1 MLLAFIVAA
10 NSTTSEDWIMFKP
23 ICFALVTLTIGAAV
37 STASAQSWP
46 TRPVT
51 MVVPFAAGSSSD
63 TAGRVLA
70 IGISEALGQQV
81 IIENVGGGGGMT
93 GTARVAKAAPDGY
106 QFVFASVDSMA
117 IVPTMHK
124 QPLYNS
130 VTDFTAGGLVVEQP
144 IVLITRKDLPVN
156 SLQEFVAFAKANH
169 GTMQFGSSGVGSGSH
184 FSCAKLNAAIGIEP
198 THVPYRGSGLAM
210 QDLIAGRI
218 DYFCALGAAAMGPLE
233 AGNAKAMALLTSE
246 RSPLFPTL
254 QTSKEQGI
262 GGIDSYFWT
271 AFFFPKDT
279 PDAIVQ
285 KLYEA
290 TNQSLKSPTTIDR
303 LKRAGVAPIAPE
315 LRTPAYLKTF
325 IGTEVDNW
333 AATIKASGVTIE

>member
-1 MLLAFIVAA
+1 MFNSKHFGLAALAA
-10 NSTTSEDWIMFKP
+10 LTTI
-23 ICFALVTLTIGAAV
+23 IAV
-37 STASAQSWP
+37 GTASAQSWP

-51 MVVPFAAGSSSD
+51 MVIPFAAGSSSD

-70 IGISEALGQQV
+70 VGLSEALGQQV
-81 IIENVGGGGGMT
+81 IIENIGGAGGMT

-124 QPLYNS
+124 RPLYNS
-130 VTDFTAGGLVVEQP
+130 VTDFTAAGLVVDQP

-156 SLQEFVAFAKANH
+156 TLQEFVAYAKANH
-169 GTMQFGSSGVGSGSH
+169 GKMQFGSSGVGSGSH
-184 FSCAKLNAAIGIEP
+184 FSCSKLNAAIGIEP

-210 QDLIAGRI
+210 QDLIGGRI

-246 RSPLFPTL
+246 RSALFPSL
-254 QTSKEQGI
+254 LTSKEQGI
-262 GGIDSYFWT
+262 PGVDSYFWT

-285 KLYEA
+285 KLYDA
-290 TNQSLKSPTTIDR
+290 TTQTLKSPTTVDR
-303 LKRAGVAPIAPE
+303 LKKAGVSPIAPE
-315 LRTPAYLKTF
+315 LRTPAYLKSF

-333 AATIKASGVTIE
+333 AAMIKASGVTIE

>member
-1 MLLAFIVAA
+1 MLQRTGLAALCLTAA
-10 NSTTSEDWIMFKP
+10 LSI
-23 ICFALVTLTIGAAV
+23 ICA
-37 STASAQSWP
+37 AQSAMAETWP

-70 IGISEALGQQV
+70 VGLSEALGQQI
-81 IIENVGGGGGMT
+81 IIENIGGGGGMT

-106 QFVFASVDSMA
+106 QFIFASVDSMA

-124 QPLYNS
+124 RPLYNS
-130 VTDFTAGGLVVEQP
+130 VTDFTAVGLAVEQP

-156 SLQEFVAFAKANH
+156 SMPEFVAYAKANH
-169 GTMQFGSSGVGSGSH
+169 KQMQFGSSGVGSGSH
-184 FSCAKLNAAIGIEP
+184 FSCARLNAALGIEP

-210 QDLIAGRI
+210 QDLIGGRI

-233 AGNAKAMALLTSE
+233 SEQAKAMTLLTSE
-246 RSPLFPTL
+246 RSPLFPKL
-254 QTSKEQGI
+254 QAAKEQGFP
-262 GGIDSYFWT
+262 GIDSYFWT

-285 KLYEA
+285 KLYDA
-290 TNQSLKSPTTIDR
+290 SNQTLNSPVTVER
-303 LKRAGVAPIAPE
+303 LKKAGVTPIAPQ

-325 IGTEVDNW
+325 IGAEVDNW
-333 AATIKASGVTIE
+333 AAQIKASGVTIE

>member
-1 MLLAFIVAA
+1 MFNRKHFALAASALAFI
-10 NSTTSEDWIMFKP
+10 
-23 ICFALVTLTIGAAV
+23 GAV
-37 STASAQSWP
+37 SAASAQSWP

-70 IGISEALGQQV
+70 VGLSEALGQQV
-81 IIENVGGGGGMT
+81 VIENIGGGGGMT
-93 GTARVAKAAPDGY
+93 GTARVAKASPDGY

-144 IVLITRKDLPVN
+144 IVLITRKDLPVDT
-156 SLQEFVAFAKANH
+156 LQEFVAYVKANQ
-169 GTMQFGSSGVGSGSH
+169 GKMQFGSSGVGSGSH
-184 FSCAKLNAAIGIEP
+184 FSCAKLNAALGVEP

-210 QDLIAGRI
+210 QDLVAGRI

-246 RSPLFPTL
+246 RSPLFPKL
-254 QTSKEQGI
+254 QTSKEQGLP
-262 GGIDSYFWT
+262 GIDSYFWT
-271 AFFFPKDT
+271 AFFFPKGT

-285 KLYEA
+285 KLYDA
-290 TNQSLKSPTTIDR
+290 TTQALKSPATVER
-303 LKRAGVAPIAPE
+303 LKNAGVAPIAPE

-325 IGTEVDNW
+325 IASEVDNW

>member
-1 MLLAFIVAA
+1 MFNGNRFAPATLAALISIVLAGTAA
-10 NSTTSEDWIMFKP
+10 
-23 ICFALVTLTIGAAV
+23 
-37 STASAQSWP
+37 AQSWP
-46 TRPVT
+46 TRPLT

-70 IGISEALGQQV
+70 VGIAEALGQQV
-81 IIENVGGGGGMT
+81 VIENIGGGGGMT
-93 GTARVAKAAPDGY
+93 GTARVAKAPPDGY
-106 QFVFASVDSMA
+106 QFLFGSVDSMA

-156 SLQEFVAFAKANH
+156 TLQEFVAFAKANH
-169 GTMQFGSSGVGSGSH
+169 GKMQFGSSGVGSGSH

-233 AGNAKAMALLTSE
+233 GGNAKAMALLTSE
-246 RSPLFPTL
+246 RSALFPTL
-254 QTSKEQGI
+254 QTSKEQGLP
-262 GGIDSYFWT
+262 GIDSYFWT

-285 KLYEA
+285 KLHDA
-290 TNQSLKSPTTIDR
+290 TTQTLNSAATVER
-303 LKRAGVAPIAPE
+303 LKRAGVAPIAPQ

>member
-1 MLLAFIVAA
+1 MRTPTRFTLTALATIV
-10 NSTTSEDWIMFKP
+10 
-23 ICFALVTLTIGAAV
+23 TIGA
-37 STASAQSWP
+37 ASAQSWP
-46 TRPVT
+46 TRPLS

-63 TAGRVLA
+63 TAGRLLA
-70 IGISEALGQQV
+70 VGLSEALGQQV
-81 IIENVGGGGGMT
+81 IIENVGGGGGMV
-93 GTARVAKAAPDGY
+93 GTARVAKAPPDGY

-124 QPLYNS
+124 SPLYNS
-130 VTDFTAGGLVVEQP
+130 VTDFTAAGLVVEQP

-156 SLQEFVAFAKANH
+156 TLKEFVAYAKENQ
-169 GTMQFGSSGVGSGSH
+169 GKMQFGSSGVGSGSH
-184 FSCAKLNAAIGIEP
+184 FSCAKLNRAIGIEP
-198 THVPYRGSGLAM
+198 MHVPYRGSGLAM

-218 DYFCALGAAAMGPLE
+218 DYFCALGATAMGALE

-262 GGIDSYFWT
+262 PGVDSYFWT

-285 KLYEA
+285 KLYQA
-290 TNQSLKSPTTIDR
+290 TTETLKSPTMIER
-303 LKRAGVAPIAPE
+303 LQKAGVAPIAPE
-315 LRTPAYLKTF
+315 LRTPAYLRTF
-325 IGTEVDNW
+325 IATEVDNW
-333 AATIKASGVTIE
+333 ASTIKASGVTIE

>member
-1 MLLAFIVAA
+1 MFNRKHFALAASALAFI
-10 NSTTSEDWIMFKP
+10 
-23 ICFALVTLTIGAAV
+23 GAV
-37 STASAQSWP
+37 SAASAQSWP

-70 IGISEALGQQV
+70 VGLSEALGQQV
-81 IIENVGGGGGMT
+81 VIENIGGGGGMT
-93 GTARVAKAAPDGY
+93 GTARVAKASPDGY

-144 IVLITRKDLPVN
+144 IVLITRKDLPVDT
-156 SLQEFVAFAKANH
+156 LQEFVAYVKANQEK
-169 GTMQFGSSGVGSGSH
+169 MQFGSSGVGSGSH
-184 FSCAKLNAAIGIEP
+184 FSCAKLNAALGVEP

-210 QDLIAGRI
+210 QDLVAGRI

-246 RSPLFPTL
+246 RSPLFPKL
-254 QTSKEQGI
+254 QTSKEQGLP
-262 GGIDSYFWT
+262 GIDSYFWT
-271 AFFFPKDT
+271 AFFFPKGT

-285 KLYEA
+285 KLYDAA
-290 TNQSLKSPTTIDR
+290 TQALKSPATVER
-303 LKRAGVAPIAPE
+303 LKNAGVAPIAPE

-325 IGTEVDNW
+325 IASEVDNW

>member
-1 MLLAFIVAA
+1 L
-10 NSTTSEDWIMFKP
+10 STG
-23 ICFALVTLTIGAAV
+23 CA
-37 STASAQSWP
+37 AQSAVAETWP

-70 IGISEALGQQV
+70 VGLSEALGQQI
-81 IIENVGGGGGMT
+81 IIENIGGGGGMT

-124 QPLYNS
+124 RPLYNS
-130 VTDFTAGGLVVEQP
+130 VTDFTAVGLAVEQP

-156 SLQEFVAFAKANH
+156 SMQEFAAYAKANH
-169 GTMQFGSSGVGSGSH
+169 KQMQFGSSGVGSGSH
-184 FSCAKLNAAIGIEP
+184 FSCARLNAALGIDP

-210 QDLIAGRI
+210 QDLIGGRI

-233 AGNAKAMALLTSE
+233 SEQAKAMTLLTNE
-246 RSPLFPTL
+246 RSALFPKL
-254 QTSKEQGI
+254 QTAKEQGFP
-262 GGIDSYFWT
+262 GIDSYFWT

-285 KLYEA
+285 KLYDA
-290 TNQSLKSPTTIDR
+290 SNHTLNSPVTVER
-303 LKRAGVAPIAPE
+303 LKKAGVTPIAPE

-325 IGTEVDNW
+325 IGAEVDNW
-333 AATIKASGVTIE
+333 AAQIKASGVTIE

>member
-1 MLLAFIVAA
+1 MIQRNRMTALLLAALV
-10 NSTTSEDWIMFKP
+10 TTSE
-23 ICFALVTLTIGAAV
+23 AA
-37 STASAQSWP
+37 TPAAAQSADAQWP
-46 TRPVT
+46 TRPLT

-70 IGISEALGQQV
+70 IGLSEALGQQV
-81 IIENVGGGGGMT
+81 VIENIGGGGGMT

-124 QPLYNS
+124 KPLYNS
-130 VTDFTAGGLVVEQP
+130 VTDFTAAGLVVEQP

-156 SLQEFVAFAKANH
+156 NLPEFIAYAKENQ
-169 GTMQFGSSGVGSGSH
+169 GKMQFGSSGVGSGSH
-184 FSCAKLNAAIGIEP
+184 FSCAKLNKAIGVDP

-218 DYFCALGAAAMGPLE
+218 DYFCALGAAAMGPVE
-233 AGNAKAMALLTSE
+233 GGNAKAIALLTDQPSA
-246 RSPLFPTL
+246 LFPSLKTA
-254 QTSKEQGI
+254 KEQGI
-262 GGIDSYFWT
+262 PGVDAYFWT

-285 KLYEA
+285 KLYAA
-290 TNQSLKSPTTIDR
+290 TNQTLNTPLIVDR
-303 LKRAGVAPIAPE
+303 LKKAGVTVIAPE
-315 LRTPAYLKTF
+315 LRSPAYLQKFVGNEVETW
-325 IGTEVDNW
+325 GTM
-333 AATIKASGVTIE
+333 IKASGITIE

>member
-1 MLLAFIVAA
+1 MFNRKHFALAASALAFI
-10 NSTTSEDWIMFKP
+10 
-23 ICFALVTLTIGAAV
+23 GAV
-37 STASAQSWP
+37 SAASAQSWP

-70 IGISEALGQQV
+70 VGLSEALGQQV
-81 IIENVGGGGGMT
+81 VIENIGGGGGMT
-93 GTARVAKAAPDGY
+93 GTARVAKASPDGY

-144 IVLITRKDLPVN
+144 IVLITRKELPVDT
-156 SLQEFVAFAKANH
+156 LQEFVAYVKANQEK
-169 GTMQFGSSGVGSGSH
+169 MQFGSSGVGSGSH
-184 FSCAKLNAAIGIEP
+184 FSCAKLNAALGVEP

-210 QDLIAGRI
+210 QDLVAGRI

-246 RSPLFPTL
+246 RSPLFPKL
-254 QTSKEQGI
+254 QTSKEQGLP
-262 GGIDSYFWT
+262 GIDSYFWT
-271 AFFFPKDT
+271 AFFFPKGT

-285 KLYEA
+285 KLYDA
-290 TNQSLKSPTTIDR
+290 TTQALKSPATVER
-303 LKRAGVAPIAPE
+303 LKNAGVAPIAPE

-325 IGTEVDNW
+325 IASEVDNW

>member
-1 MLLAFIVAA
+1 
-10 NSTTSEDWIMFKP
+10 MFNP
-23 ICFALVTLTIGAAV
+23 NRFALVAFSALATIAAACP
-37 STASAQSWP
+37 ASAQSWP

-70 IGISEALGQQV
+70 VGLSEALGQQV
-81 IIENVGGGGGMT
+81 IIENIGGGGGMT
-93 GTARVAKAAPDGY
+93 GTARVAKAPPDGY

-156 SLQEFVAFAKANH
+156 TLQEFVAYAKANQ
-169 GTMQFGSSGVGSGSH
+169 GKMQFGSSGVGSGSH
-184 FSCAKLNAAIGIEP
+184 FSCAKLNTALGIEP

-233 AGNAKAMALLTSE
+233 GGNAKAMALLTSE
-246 RSPLFPTL
+246 RSALFPTL
-254 QTSKEQGI
+254 ETSKEQGLP
-262 GGIDSYFWT
+262 GIDSYFWT

-285 KLYEA
+285 KLYDA
-290 TNQSLKSPTTIDR
+290 TNQTLKSPTTVDR

-325 IGTEVDNW
+325 IGAEVDNW

>member
-1 MLLAFIVAA
+1 MFNPTRFTLSVLATVLA
-10 NSTTSEDWIMFKP
+10 
-23 ICFALVTLTIGAAV
+23 VGA
-37 STASAQSWP
+37 ASAQSWP

-70 IGISEALGQQV
+70 VGISEALGQQV
-81 IIENVGGGGGMT
+81 VIENIGGGGGMT

-124 QPLYNS
+124 KPLYDS
-130 VTDFTAGGLVVEQP
+130 VTDFTAAGLVVEQP
-144 IVLITRKDLPVN
+144 IVLVTRKDLPVN
-156 SLQEFVAFAKANH
+156 TLQEFVAYAKANDAK
-169 GTMQFGSSGVGSGSH
+169 MQFGSSGVGSGSH
-184 FSCAKLNAAIGIEP
+184 FSCAKLNAALGINP

-210 QDLIAGRI
+210 QDLIGGRI
-218 DYFCALGAAAMGPLE
+218 DYFCALGAAAMGPIE
-233 AGNAKAMALLTSE
+233 GGNAKAMALLTSE

-262 GGIDSYFWT
+262 PGVDSYFWT

-285 KLYEA
+285 KLYDA
-290 TNQSLKSPTTIDR
+290 TTQALKSPATVER

-325 IGTEVDNW
+325 ISTEVANW
-333 AATIKASGVTIE
+333 AAAIKASGVTIE

>member
-1 MLLAFIVAA
+1 MRTPTRFTLSALATIV
-10 NSTTSEDWIMFKP
+10 
-23 ICFALVTLTIGAAV
+23 TIGA
-37 STASAQSWP
+37 ASAQSWP
-46 TRPVT
+46 TRPLS

-63 TAGRVLA
+63 TAGRLLA
-70 IGISEALGQQV
+70 VGLSEALGQQV
-81 IIENVGGGGGMT
+81 IIENVGGGGGMV
-93 GTARVAKAAPDGY
+93 GTARVAKAPPDGY

-124 QPLYNS
+124 SPLYNS
-130 VTDFTAGGLVVEQP
+130 VTDFTAAGLVVEQP

-156 SLQEFVAFAKANH
+156 TLKEFVAYAKENQ
-169 GTMQFGSSGVGSGSH
+169 GKMQFGSSGVGSGSH
-184 FSCAKLNAAIGIEP
+184 FSCAKLNRAIGIEP

-218 DYFCALGAAAMGPLE
+218 DYFCALGATAMGALE
-233 AGNAKAMALLTSE
+233 AGNAKAMTLLTSE

-262 GGIDSYFWT
+262 PGVDSYFWT

-279 PDAIVQ
+279 PDTIVQ
-285 KLYEA
+285 KLYQA
-290 TNQSLKSPTTIDR
+290 TTETLKSPTMIER
-303 LKRAGVAPIAPE
+303 LQKAGVAPIAPE

-325 IGTEVDNW
+325 IATEVDNW